1 MHGQQNIKFIIVVL
15 ANTSVNVLLEAT
27 NDKRSL
33 FFRKSRGFEKNI
45 KRREKKRANR
55 RAYITTPT
63 FHLSDCFCSAF
74 NKFNSVCPSRSI
86 PSILH
91 NEA

>member
-27 NDKRSL
+27 NAKRSV

-45 KRREKKRANR
+45 KRRGKK
-55 RAYITTPT
+55 
-63 FHLSDCFCSAF
+63 S
-74 NKFNSVCPSRSI
+74 K
-86 PSILH
+86 
-91 NEA
+91 